1 LYCCCVIG
9 YKHKKLKKLATISV
23 LLIFYT
29 AYSCWVYTSG
39 TAIAADMP
47 LAALHGKQ
55 IWQQHN
61 CQTCHQLYGLGGYMG
76 PDLTTV
82 TSDKNRGIAYAKGIM
97 LSGGNRMPNYHLPE
111 RDVDM
116 LIAYLSYVNIT
127 QTR

>member
-1 LYCCCVIG
+1 M
-9 YKHKKLKKLATISV
+9 KKIATISILFV
-23 LLIFYT
+23 LYA
-29 AYSCWVYTSG
+29 AYSGWVYTSG
-39 TAIAADMP
+39 TDCVKPMEVAAIR
-47 LAALHGKQ
+47 GKA
-55 IWQQHN
+55 IWHNKN
-61 CQTCHQLYGLGGYMG
+61 CQNCHQLYGLGGYMG